1 MKRANFLKSLIGV
14 SAFLGSPFSSIANG
28 SVDEI
33 EDLISS
39 MSGSST
45 GSMVGYADA
54 PISKVKVGII
64 GLGNRGKTLLQM
76 FDYLLENGNAEIVA
90 VCDIQEENVD
100 YSLNHLKDKQKNKP
114 KTYGKDENSWEDLVQ
129 QDNIDLV
136 LIATPW
142 RWHTPMALKAM
153 ESGKHVACEV
163 PISYTL
169 EDCWKIVQTAERT
182 KRHCI
187 MIENCCYNAEELW
200 IMNMIQEGVFGELTH
215 AECAYNHDLRAHLLS
230 QDYYQDQWRVKHHA
244 KRNGNFYT
252 THGIGPVGFYMGIG
266 RGDTFTRICS
276 MSSQEAS
283 LSSTAKRLG
292 SQFTDIACGDVNTS
306 LIQTAKGKSIMIQFD
321 VHTGRP
327 YSRINQVIG
336 TKAVH
341 EGYPSRLFIDSEEPV
356 FWGHEW
362 LNKDDYQTYR
372 NKYEHP
378 MVSKLKN
385 ISEGFKQ
392 GHAGMDFVMIYR
404 LIKCLNKGL
413 PLDIDVYDSAMWSA
427 ITPLSELSVAKKST
441 SIEFPDFTG
450 GKWKEERPLEV
461 MRDI

>member
-1 MKRANFLKSLIGV
+1 MKRSNFLKSILGV

-28 SVDEI
+28 SINEI

-39 MSGSST
+39 MSETSS
-45 GSMVGYADA
+45 GSMLSYADV
-54 PISKVKVGII
+54 PITKVKVGII
-64 GLGNRGKTLLQM
+64 GLGNRGKVLLEM
-76 FDYLLENGNAEIVA
+76 FDYLIENGNAEITA
-90 VCDIQEENVD
+90 VCDIQEKNRNFA
-100 YSLNHLKDKQKNKP
+100 LNHLKKKQKKKP
-114 KTYGKDENSWEDLVQ
+114 MSFGKDENSWEDLVL

-142 RWHTPMALKAM
+142 RWHTPMVLKAM

-169 EDCWKIVQTAERT
+169 EDCWKIVQTAEDT

-187 MIENCCYNAEELW
+187 MIENCCYNSEELW

-230 QDYYQDQWRVKHHA
+230 QDYYQDQWRVKHHVE
-244 KRNGNFYT
+244 RNGNFYT
-252 THGIGPVGFYMGIG
+252 THGIGPIGFYMGIG
-266 RGDTFTRICS
+266 RGDTFSRICS

-292 SQFTDIACGDVNTS
+292 SQFTNIACGDVNTS
-306 LIQTAKGKSIMIQFD
+306 LLQTAKGKSIMIQFD
-321 VHTGRP
+321 VHSGRP
-327 YSRINQVIG
+327 YSRINQLIG

-341 EGYPSRLFIDSEEPV
+341 EGYPSRLFIDSEEPI

-378 MVSKLKN
+378 MVLKLRN

-392 GHAGMDFVMIYR
+392 GHGGMDFVMIYR

-413 PLDIDVYDSAMWSA
+413 PLDINVYDSAMWSA
-427 ITPLSELSVAKKST
+427 ITPLSELSVAKKSK

-450 GKWKEERPLEV
+450 GKWKKERPLEV